1 MLSNENSQK
10 DMITDKEL
18 ETLMRKV
25 DGAVDKQYNFIKE
38 MKDIKNYLWE
48 LKATMQEN
56 TERATIAPPVI
67 ETIAEQPIVPIVVE
81 EEKLIPTVVEEKL
94 APAAMEKV
102 VEKTAE
108 ETVERVAEDP
118 IINPQ
123 IVEEVTAEETA
134 AIAPQPV
141 EANQPYH
148 SRKPNFEKPV
158 DDWYKPKK
166 SINWERF
173 IGENLFSKI
182 GIGIIIIGVFIG
194 VKYSIEHN
202 LISPAMRLVLG
213 YLVGAGL
220 FVAGAML
227 KKKYESFSA
236 VLVSGAMTIFYFVT
250 FIGYS
255 VFEFFPQSLTFIL
268 MFLFTAF
275 TVAASLNYNKVVI
288 ALIGLVGSYAVP
300 FLLSDNSG
308 RVSILFAYTAIINIG
323 VLIISFY
330 KQWRSLYLSAF
341 AFTWLML
348 LSLWAN
354 NYEYDDF
361 APYFTFNLVTFL
373 TFYIAF
379 IFQKI
384 HQEKELKEID
394 VVLFLSNSLLF
405 FGMGVWYIYDYYTME
420 NRTIMAMFTL
430 VNALLHFGVAYY
442 FHVKKFPSQGLKYL
456 ILVLALSFA
465 TLVIPIQFKG
475 SWITVFWSAEAA
487 LLFWFG
493 RRKNLLVYERIS
505 YAVMVLASISLL
517 IDWVKAPNILDIVNP
532 DKFIYLT
539 PFGNALFINALLY
552 SAAFGF
558 MAYTHH
564 LTQLANKEIY
574 KLLSI
579 ILNILCV
586 ASLYFI
592 FFREISILCDVR
604 ALQQTPNLTN
614 NYVAWEALNNFKT
627 IWRTVYS
634 LLFVTIYT
642 LLNIR
647 VFKSKQLGEIQFGIS
662 TLLTFIFMTL
672 GLYTFS
678 ELRESYLDNPQLS
691 LWFLNVRYVGIVV
704 FAIFCYTS
712 YLLSRFLNL
721 KEEMQKSLEFVLH
734 LIILWVAS
742 SELLHWTELYRSAS
756 NYKLGLTILWG
767 SYALLLVVLGIF
779 KRKKHLRI
787 SGIVLIGFSIL
798 KLFLY
803 DTTHLD
809 ALRKTIVF
817 VILGFLVL
825 VASFF
830 YNKYT
835 NKIEETDKSE
845 NDNTTDN
852 NATI

>member
-1 MLSNENSQK
+1 
-10 DMITDKEL
+10 MITDKEL
-18 ETLMRKV
+18 ESLMRKV
-25 DGAVDKQYNFIKE
+25 DGAVDRQYDFIRE
-38 MKDIKNYLWE
+38 MKGIKNYLWE
-48 LKATMQEN
+48 LKATMQESLV
-56 TERATIAPPVI
+56 E
-67 ETIAEQPIVPIVVE
+67 ETITPPIVETTVAPIVPEVVE
-81 EEKLIPTVVEEKL
+81 EEKLTPMVVEEKL
-94 APAAMEKV
+94 TPAIIQENLTPAVMQEV
-102 VEKTAE
+102 AEETPE
-108 ETVERVAEDP
+108 ETVEKVT
-118 IINPQ
+118 
-123 IVEEVTAEETA
+123 EEVTAEETT
-134 AIAPQPV
+134 ITPQPPV
-141 EANQPYH
+141 EEKQAYQ
-148 SRKPNFEKPV
+148 SKKPDFEKQV
-158 DDWYKPKK
+158 DDWFKPKEA
-166 SINWERF
+166 INWERF

-202 LISPAMRLVLG
+202 LISPAMRLVLS

-255 VFEFFPQSLTFIL
+255 VFNFFPQSLTFIL

-341 AFTWLML
+341 VFTWLML
-348 LSLWAN
+348 LSLSGNAYK
-354 NYEYDDF
+354 YEDF
-361 APYFTFNLVTFL
+361 TPYFIFNLVTFL

-493 RRKNLLVYERIS
+493 RHKNLLVYERIS

-539 PFGNALFINALLY
+539 PFGNALFINTLLY

-574 KLLSI
+574 KILSI

-767 SYALLLVVLGIF
+767 SYALFLVVLGIF

-845 NDNTTDN
+845 NNETTDN
-852 NATI
+852 NITN

>member
-1 MLSNENSQK
+1 
-10 DMITDKEL
+10 MITDKEL
-18 ETLMRKV
+18 ESLMRKV
-25 DGAVDKQYNFIKE
+25 DGAVDRQYDFIRE
-38 MKDIKNYLWE
+38 MKGIKNYLWE
-48 LKATMQEN
+48 LKATMQESLV
-56 TERATIAPPVI
+56 E
-67 ETIAEQPIVPIVVE
+67 ETITPPIVETTVAPIVPEVVE
-81 EEKLIPTVVEEKL
+81 EEKLTPMVVEEKL
-94 APAAMEKV
+94 TPAIIQENLTPAVMQEV
-102 VEKTAE
+102 AEETPE
-108 ETVERVAEDP
+108 ETVEKVT
-118 IINPQ
+118 
-123 IVEEVTAEETA
+123 EEVTAEETT
-134 AIAPQPV
+134 ITPQPPV
-141 EANQPYH
+141 EEKQAYQ
-148 SRKPNFEKPV
+148 SKKPDFEKQV
-158 DDWYKPKK
+158 DDWFKPKEA
-166 SINWERF
+166 INWERF

-202 LISPAMRLVLG
+202 LISPAMRLVLS

-255 VFEFFPQSLTFIL
+255 VFNFFPQSFTFIL

-341 AFTWLML
+341 VFTWLML
-348 LSLWAN
+348 LSLSGNAYK
-354 NYEYDDF
+354 YEDF
-361 APYFTFNLVTFL
+361 TPYFIFNLVTFL

-493 RRKNLLVYERIS
+493 RHKNLLVYERIS

-539 PFGNALFINALLY
+539 PFGNALFINTLLY

-574 KLLSI
+574 KILSI

-767 SYALLLVVLGIF
+767 SYALFLVVLGIF

-845 NDNTTDN
+845 NNETTDN
-852 NATI
+852 NVTN

>member
-1 MLSNENSQK
+1 
-10 DMITDKEL
+10 MITDKEL
-18 ETLMRKV
+18 ESLMRKV
-25 DGAVDKQYNFIKE
+25 DGAVDRQYDFIRE
-38 MKDIKNYLWE
+38 MKGIKNYLWE
-48 LKATMQEN
+48 LKATMQESPV
-56 TERATIAPPVI
+56 EETIAPPIV
-67 ETIAEQPIVPIVVE
+67 ETTVAPIVPEVVE
-81 EEKLIPTVVEEKL
+81 EEKLTPMVVEEKL
-94 APAAMEKV
+94 TPAIIQENLTPAVMQEV
-102 VEKTAE
+102 AE
-108 ETVERVAEDP
+108 ETPEETAEK
-118 IINPQ
+118 
-123 IVEEVTAEETA
+123 VTEEVTAEETT
-134 AIAPQPV
+134 ITPQPPV
-141 EANQPYH
+141 EEKQAYQ
-148 SRKPNFEKPV
+148 SKKPEFEKQV
-158 DDWYKPKK
+158 DDWFKPKEA
-166 SINWERF
+166 INWERF

-202 LISPAMRLVLG
+202 LISPAMRLVLS

-255 VFEFFPQSLTFIL
+255 VFNFFPQSLTFIL

-354 NYEYDDF
+354 NYEYDNF

-493 RRKNLLVYERIS
+493 RHKNLLVYERIS

-539 PFGNALFINALLY
+539 PFGNALFINTLLY

-574 KLLSI
+574 KILSI

-767 SYALLLVVLGIF
+767 SYALFLVVLGIF

-845 NDNTTDN
+845 NNETTDN
-852 NATI
+852 NVTN

>member
-1 MLSNENSQK
+1 
-10 DMITDKEL
+10 MITDKEL
-18 ETLMRKV
+18 ESLMRKV
-25 DGAVDKQYNFIKE
+25 DGAVDRQYDFIRE
-38 MKDIKNYLWE
+38 MKGIKNYLWE
-48 LKATMQEN
+48 LKATMQESPV
-56 TERATIAPPVI
+56 EETIAPPIV
-67 ETIAEQPIVPIVVE
+67 ETTVAPIVPEVVE
-81 EEKLIPTVVEEKL
+81 EEKLTPMVVEEKL
-94 APAAMEKV
+94 TPAIIQENLTPAVMQEV
-102 VEKTAE
+102 AEETPE
-108 ETVERVAEDP
+108 ETVEKVT
-118 IINPQ
+118 
-123 IVEEVTAEETA
+123 EEVTAEETT
-134 AIAPQPV
+134 ITPQPPV
-141 EANQPYH
+141 EEKQAYQ
-148 SRKPNFEKPV
+148 SKKPDFEKQV
-158 DDWYKPKK
+158 DDWFKPKEA
-166 SINWERF
+166 INWERF

-202 LISPAMRLVLG
+202 LISPAMRLVLS

-220 FVAGAML
+220 FVTGAML

-255 VFEFFPQSLTFIL
+255 VFNFFPQSLTFIL

-341 AFTWLML
+341 VFTWLML
-348 LSLWAN
+348 LSLSGNAYK
-354 NYEYDDF
+354 YEDF
-361 APYFTFNLVTFL
+361 TPYFIFNLVTFL

-539 PFGNALFINALLY
+539 PFGNALFINTLLY

-592 FFREISILCDVR
+592 FFREIGILCDVR

-767 SYALLLVVLGIF
+767 SYALFLVVLGIF

-845 NDNTTDN
+845 NNETTDN
-852 NATI
+852 NVTN

>member
-1 MLSNENSQK
+1 
-10 DMITDKEL
+10 MITDKEL
-18 ETLMRKV
+18 ESLMRKV
-25 DGAVDKQYNFIKE
+25 DGAVDRQYDFIRE
-38 MKDIKNYLWE
+38 MKGIKNYLWE
-48 LKATMQEN
+48 LKATMQESPV
-56 TERATIAPPVI
+56 EETIAPPIV
-67 ETIAEQPIVPIVVE
+67 ETTVAPIVPEVVE
-81 EEKLIPTVVEEKL
+81 EEKLTPMVVEEKL
-94 APAAMEKV
+94 TPAIIQENLTPAVMQEV
-102 VEKTAE
+102 AEETPE
-108 ETVERVAEDP
+108 ETVEKVT
-118 IINPQ
+118 
-123 IVEEVTAEETA
+123 EEVTAEETT
-134 AIAPQPV
+134 ITPQPPV
-141 EANQPYH
+141 EEKQAYQ
-148 SRKPNFEKPV
+148 SKKPDFEKQV
-158 DDWYKPKK
+158 DDWFKPKEA
-166 SINWERF
+166 INWERF

-202 LISPAMRLVLG
+202 LISPAMRLVLS

-255 VFEFFPQSLTFIL
+255 VFNFFPQSLTFIL

-341 AFTWLML
+341 VFTWLML
-348 LSLWAN
+348 LSLSGNAYK
-354 NYEYDDF
+354 YEDF
-361 APYFTFNLVTFL
+361 TPYFIFNLVTFL

-517 IDWVKAPNILDIVNP
+517 IDWVKAPNILYIVNP

-539 PFGNALFINALLY
+539 PFGNALFY

-592 FFREISILCDVR
+592 FFREITILCDVR

-634 LLFVTIYT
+634 LLFVAIYT

-767 SYALLLVVLGIF
+767 SYALFLVVLGIF

-845 NDNTTDN
+845 NNETTDN
-852 NATI
+852 NVTN

>member
-1 MLSNENSQK
+1 
-10 DMITDKEL
+10 MITNKEL
-18 ETLMRKV
+18 EALMNKV
-25 DGAVDKQYNFIKE
+25 DGAVDKQYDFIKE
-38 MKDIKNYLWE
+38 MKGIKNYLWE
-48 LKATMQEN
+48 LKATMQES

-67 ETIAEQPIVPIVVE
+67 ETIAEQPIVPTVVE
-81 EEKLIPTVVEEKL
+81 EEKLDPTVVEEKL
-94 APAAMEKV
+94 APAAMEEV
-102 VEKTAE
+102 IEKTAE

-123 IVEEVTAEETA
+123 IVEEVTAEETT
-134 AIAPQPV
+134 IAPQPI

-148 SRKPNFEKPV
+148 SRKPDFEKQV
-158 DDWYKPKK
+158 DNWFKPKK

-341 AFTWLML
+341 VFTWLML
-348 LSLWAN
+348 LSLSGNAYK
-354 NYEYDDF
+354 YEDF
-361 APYFTFNLVTFL
+361 TPYFIFNLVTFL

-493 RRKNLLVYERIS
+493 RHKNLLVYERIS

-539 PFGNALFINALLY
+539 PFGNALFINTLLY

-574 KLLSI
+574 KILSI

-691 LWFLNVRYVGIVV
+691 LWFLNVRYVGIAV
-704 FAIFCYTS
+704 FAIFCYTL
-712 YLLSRFLNL
+712 YLLSRFLTL
-721 KEEMQKSLEFVLH
+721 KEEVKKSLEFLLH
-734 LIILWVAS
+734 LVILWVAS

-787 SGIVLIGFSIL
+787 SGIILIGFSIL

>member
-1 MLSNENSQK
+1 
-10 DMITDKEL
+10 MITNKEL
-18 ETLMRKV
+18 EALMNKV
-25 DGAVDKQYNFIKE
+25 DGAVDKQYDFIKE
-38 MKDIKNYLWE
+38 MKGIKNYLWE
-48 LKATMQEN
+48 LKATMQES

-67 ETIAEQPIVPIVVE
+67 ETIAEQPIVPTVVE
-81 EEKLIPTVVEEKL
+81 EEKLDPTVVEEKL
-94 APAAMEKV
+94 APAAMEEV
-102 VEKTAE
+102 IEKTAE

-123 IVEEVTAEETA
+123 IVEEVTAEETT
-134 AIAPQPV
+134 IAPQPI

-148 SRKPNFEKPV
+148 SRKPDFEKQV
-158 DDWYKPKK
+158 DDWFKPKK

-255 VFEFFPQSLTFIL
+255 VFNFFPQSLTFIL

-341 AFTWLML
+341 VFTWLML
-348 LSLWAN
+348 LSLSGNAYK
-354 NYEYDDF
+354 YEDF
-361 APYFTFNLVTFL
+361 TPYFIFNLVTFL

-487 LLFWFG
+487 LLFWFS

-505 YAVMVLASISLL
+505 YAVMLLATFSLI
-517 IDWVKAPNILDIVNP
+517 IDWTKADYSLYYTNLNEFSNIV
-532 DKFIYLT
+532 
-539 PFGNALFINALLY
+539 PFGNAMFINALLY

-634 LLFVTIYT
+634 LLFVAIYT

>member
-1 MLSNENSQK
+1 
-10 DMITDKEL
+10 MITDKEL
-18 ETLMRKV
+18 ESLMHKV
-25 DGAVDKQYNFIKE
+25 DGAVDRQYDFIRE
-38 MKDIKNYLWE
+38 MKGIKNYLWE
-48 LKATMQEN
+48 LKATMQESLV
-56 TERATIAPPVI
+56 E
-67 ETIAEQPIVPIVVE
+67 ETITPPIVETTVAPIVPEVVE
-81 EEKLIPTVVEEKL
+81 EEKLTPMVVEEKL
-94 APAAMEKV
+94 TPAIIQENLTPAVMQEV
-102 VEKTAE
+102 AEETPE
-108 ETVERVAEDP
+108 ETVEKVT
-118 IINPQ
+118 
-123 IVEEVTAEETA
+123 EEVTAEETT
-134 AIAPQPV
+134 ITPQPPV
-141 EANQPYH
+141 EEKQAYQ
-148 SRKPNFEKPV
+148 SKKPDFEKQV
-158 DDWYKPKK
+158 DDWFKPKEA
-166 SINWERF
+166 INWERF

-202 LISPAMRLVLG
+202 LISPAMRLVLS

-255 VFEFFPQSLTFIL
+255 VFNFFPQSLTFIL

-341 AFTWLML
+341 VFTWLML
-348 LSLWAN
+348 LSLSGNAYK
-354 NYEYDDF
+354 YEDF
-361 APYFTFNLVTFL
+361 TPYFIFNLVTFL

-493 RRKNLLVYERIS
+493 RHKNLLVYERIS

-539 PFGNALFINALLY
+539 PFGNALFINTLLY

-574 KLLSI
+574 KILSI

-767 SYALLLVVLGIF
+767 SYALFLVVLGIF

-845 NDNTTDN
+845 NNETTDN
-852 NATI
+852 NVTN

>member
-1 MLSNENSQK
+1 
-10 DMITDKEL
+10 MITDKEL
-18 ETLMRKV
+18 ESLMRKV
-25 DGAVDKQYNFIKE
+25 DGAVDRQYDFIRE
-38 MKDIKNYLWE
+38 MKGIKNYLWE
-48 LKATMQEN
+48 LKATMQESLV
-56 TERATIAPPVI
+56 E
-67 ETIAEQPIVPIVVE
+67 ETITPPIVETTVAPIVPEVVE
-81 EEKLIPTVVEEKL
+81 EEKLTPMVVEEKL
-94 APAAMEKV
+94 TPAIIQENLTPAVMQEV
-102 VEKTAE
+102 AE
-108 ETVERVAEDP
+108 ETPEETPEETAEK
-118 IINPQ
+118 
-123 IVEEVTAEETA
+123 VTEEVTAEETT
-134 AIAPQPV
+134 ITPQPPV
-141 EANQPYH
+141 EEKQAYQ
-148 SRKPNFEKPV
+148 SKKPDFEKQV
-158 DDWYKPKK
+158 DDWFKPKEA
-166 SINWERF
+166 INWERF

-202 LISPAMRLVLG
+202 LISPAMRLVLS

-255 VFEFFPQSLTFIL
+255 VFNFFPQSLTFIL

-288 ALIGLVGSYAVP
+288 ALIGLVSSYAVP

-341 AFTWLML
+341 VFTWLML
-348 LSLWAN
+348 LSLSGNAYK
-354 NYEYDDF
+354 YEDF
-361 APYFTFNLVTFL
+361 IPYFIFNLVTFL

-505 YAVMVLASISLL
+505 YAVMVLATFSLI
-517 IDWVKAPNILDIVNP
+517 IDWTKADYNLYYTNLNEFSNIV
-532 DKFIYLT
+532 
-539 PFGNALFINALLY
+539 PFGNAMFINALLY

-721 KEEMQKSLEFVLH
+721 KEEMQKSLEFVIH

-767 SYALLLVVLGIF
+767 SYALFLVVLGIF

-845 NDNTTDN
+845 NNETTDN
-852 NATI
+852 NVTN

>member
-1 MLSNENSQK
+1 
-10 DMITDKEL
+10 MITDKEL

-56 TERATIAPPVI
+56 TIEENVTPLVVEPIIAPSIPEAI
-67 ETIAEQPIVPIVVE
+67 E
-81 EEKLIPTVVEEKL
+81 EEKVTSPATVEIAEGVVEN
-94 APAAMEKV
+94 
-102 VEKTAE
+102 
-108 ETVERVAEDP
+108 P

-341 AFTWLML
+341 VFTWLML
-348 LSLWAN
+348 LSLSGNAYK
-354 NYEYDDF
+354 YEDF
-361 APYFTFNLVTFL
+361 TPYFIFNLVTFL

-517 IDWVKAPNILDIVNP
+517 IDWVKAPNILYIVNP

-592 FFREISILCDVR
+592 FFREITILCDVR

-634 LLFVTIYT
+634 LLFVAIYT

-767 SYALLLVVLGIF
+767 SYALFLVVLGIF

-845 NDNTTDN
+845 NNETTDN
-852 NATI
+852 NVTN

>member
-1 MLSNENSQK
+1 
-10 DMITDKEL
+10 MITNKEL
-18 ETLMRKV
+18 EALMNKV
-25 DGAVDKQYNFIKE
+25 DGAVDKQYDFIKE
-38 MKDIKNYLWE
+38 MKGIKNYLWE
-48 LKATMQEN
+48 LKATMQES

-67 ETIAEQPIVPIVVE
+67 ETIAEQPIVPTVVE
-81 EEKLIPTVVEEKL
+81 EEKLTPTVVEEKL

-123 IVEEVTAEETA
+123 IVEEVTAEETT
-134 AIAPQPV
+134 ITPQPAV
-141 EANQPYH
+141 EEKQAYQ
-148 SRKPNFEKPV
+148 SRKPDFEKQV
-158 DDWYKPKK
+158 DDWFKPKK

-202 LISPAMRLVLG
+202 LISPAMRLVLS

-255 VFEFFPQSLTFIL
+255 VFNFFPQSFTFIL

-341 AFTWLML
+341 VFTWLML
-348 LSLWAN
+348 LSLSGNAYK
-354 NYEYDDF
+354 YEDF
-361 APYFTFNLVTFL
+361 TPYFIFNLVTFL

-405 FGMGVWYIYDYYTME
+405 FGMGVWYIYDYSIGNHTA
-420 NRTIMAMFTL
+420 IAAFTL
-430 VNALLHFGVAYY
+430 GNALLHFGVAYY

-456 ILVLALSFA
+456 ILVLALSYA

-517 IDWVKAPNILDIVNP
+517 IDWVKAPNILYIVNP

-634 LLFVTIYT
+634 LLFVAIYT

-767 SYALLLVVLGIF
+767 SYALFLVVLGIF

-845 NDNTTDN
+845 NNETTDN
-852 NATI
+852 NVTN